1 MATSTASTISE
12 APPGRIALSEPEISG
27 NEWKYVKECLD
38 TGWVSSA
45 GAFVER
51 FEKSVAA
58 YTGAQEAVSTVN
70 GTSALHVSMVA
81 LGIEPGDEVVVP
93 AVTFVA
99 PVNAVKYCGGEPV
112 FMDCDPDTLCMDTAK
127 LAAFL
132 KNECSRGKDGFTY
145 NRATK
150 RRVKAVV
157 PVHVFG
163 HPARLDELLD
173 ACQGKNIE
181 IIEDA
186 TESLGAEFMGKKTGT
201 FGAAGCF
208 SFNGNKIITT
218 GGGGMVVTDDRA
230 LAARLR
236 HLTTQAKTDAFEYE
250 HDEVGYNYRLTNIQA
265 ALGVAQMERLEEFV
279 SAKRRNAE
287 SYRRLLKESAGLM
300 WEEPWAR
307 SNFWHCTIR
316 AGEERRGPL
325 IRHLTESGIQVR
337 PLWKPVHLLPMYRG
351 CQAYR
356 MENAEAAYRSCLN
369 IPSGVALKN
378 WEIERVAGEIN
389 SVLRAE

>member
-1 MATSTASTISE
+1 MATSTVSITSDA
-12 APPGRIALSEPEISG
+12 APIRIALSEPEISG

-45 GAFVER
+45 GAFVTR

-58 YTGAQEAVSTVN
+58 YTGAHEAVSTVN

-81 LGIEPGDEVVVP
+81 LGVAPGDEVVVP

-99 PVNAVKYCGGEPV
+99 PVNAVKYCGAEPV
-112 FMDCDPDTLCMDTAK
+112 FMDCDPDTLCMNTAK
-127 LAAFL
+127 LATFL
-132 KNECSRGKDGFTY
+132 KNECFRGKDGFTY
-145 NRATK
+145 NRTTK

-163 HPARLDELLD
+163 HPARMDELVD
-173 ACQGKNIE
+173 ACLGRDIE
-181 IIEDA
+181 VIEDA
-186 TESLGAEFMGKKTGT
+186 TESLGSEFMGKKTGT

-208 SFNGNKIITT
+208 SFNGNKVITT

-230 LAARLR
+230 LAVRLK

-250 HDEVGYNYRLTNIQA
+250 HDEVGYNYRLTNMQA
-265 ALGVAQMERLEEFV
+265 ALGVAQLERLEEFV
-279 SAKRRNAE
+279 SNKRRNAE
-287 SYRRLLKESAGLM
+287 SYRRLLMESAGLM
-300 WEEPWAR
+300 WEKPWAR

-316 AGEERRGPL
+316 VGEKRRGPL
-325 IRHLTESGIQVR
+325 IRRLTERGIQVR

-356 MENAEAAYRSCLN
+356 IEHAEAAYRSCLN
-369 IPSGVALKN
+369 IPSGVALKSD
-378 WEIERVAGEIN
+378 EIEHVAAEIN
-389 SVLRAE
+389 RALKGE

>member
-1 MATSTASTISE
+1 MVVTSTASTISE
-12 APPGRIALSEPEISG
+12 SPERIALSEPEISG

-45 GAFVER
+45 GAYVTR
-51 FEKSVAA
+51 FEKSVVA
-58 YTGAQEAVSTVN
+58 YTGALEAVSTVN
-70 GTSALHVSMVA
+70 GTSALHVSMLA
-81 LGIEPGDEVVVP
+81 LGVSPGDEVVVP

-99 PVNAVKYCGGEPV
+99 PANAARYCGAWPV
-112 FMDCDPDTLCMDTAK
+112 FMDCDPETLCMDTEK
-127 LAAFL
+127 LADFL
-132 KNECSRGKDGFTY
+132 KKECFRGKDGYSY

-163 HPARLDELLD
+163 HPVKMDELAE
-173 ACQGKNIE
+173 ACLGKNID

-186 TESLGAEFMGKKTGT
+186 TESLGSEFMGKKTGT

-218 GGGGMVVTDDRA
+218 GGGGMVVTGDRA
-230 LAARLR
+230 VAARIR
-236 HLTTQAKTDAFEYE
+236 HLTTQAKTGDFEYE

-287 SYRRLLKESAGLM
+287 TYRRLLKARAGLL
-300 WEEPWAR
+300 WERPWAG
-307 SNFWHCTIR
+307 SNFWHCTLR
-316 AGEERRGPL
+316 VEEKRRGPL
-325 IRHLTESGIQVR
+325 IRRLTERGIQVR
-337 PLWKPVHLLPMYRG
+337 PLWKPMHLLPMYGG

-356 MENAEAAYRSCLN
+356 IENAEAAYRSCLN
-369 IPSGVALKN
+369 IPSGVALKDAG
-378 WEIERVAGEIN
+378 IERVAGEIN
-389 SVLRAE
+389 RALGG